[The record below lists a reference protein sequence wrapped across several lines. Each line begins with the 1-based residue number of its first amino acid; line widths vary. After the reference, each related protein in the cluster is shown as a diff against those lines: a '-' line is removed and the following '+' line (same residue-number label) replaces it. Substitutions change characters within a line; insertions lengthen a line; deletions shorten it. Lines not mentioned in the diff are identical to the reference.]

1 MFEQVESKLA
11 KESYLIKE
19 VDRLDVSNLNRK
31 INLL

>member
-19 VDRLDVSNLNRK
+19 IDRLDVSNLNRK